1 MIIPRIYSIHDR
13 AITIEFSQT
22 IDEHIN
28 MQVIAWQQEIESNPF
43 PGFIE
48 CVPAYSSLTIY
59 FGADCN
65 IDDLK
70 NKLQKKI
77 TITENKNHFN
87 TSSKNQDEQTIEI
100 PVCYDSEFG
109 YDLPWLS
116 SALKLSIEEIIQI
129 HSEHM
134 YRVYMIGFIPGFP
147 YIGVLPQQL
156 ETSRKQNP
164 SLKIPSGSIG
174 IAGKQTG
181 IYPTEIPGGW
191 QIIGRTPL
199 TIFNK
204 LNEPACLLK
213 AGDRVKFVPITKKEF
228 DQFQ

>member
-13 AITIEFSQT
+13 AITIEFSQI
-22 IDEHIN
+22 IDEYIN
-28 MQVIAWQQEIESNPF
+28 MQVIAWQQEIEANPF
-43 PGFIE
+43 SGFIE

-100 PVCYDSEFG
+100 PVCYDSQFG
-109 YDLPWLS
+109 HDLPLLS

-204 LNEPACLLK
+204 INEPACLLK

>member
-13 AITIEFSQT
+13 AITIEFSQ
-22 IDEHIN
+22 IIHEQIN

-65 IDDLK
+65 IVELK
-70 NKLQKKI
+70 NELQQKI
-77 TITENKNHFN
+77 NIVENTTHLNIAEIK
-87 TSSKNQDEQTIEI
+87 QVLQPIEI
-100 PVCYDSEFG
+100 PVCYDIEFG
-109 YDLPWLS
+109 FDLPWLTTH
-116 SALKLSIEEIIQI
+116 LNMSIEEIIQLHI
-129 HSEHM
+129 EKI

-147 YIGVLPQQL
+147 YMGILPPKL
-156 ETSRKQNP
+156 EVPRKHNP
-164 SLKIPSGSIG
+164 SLKIPAGSIG

-199 TIFNK
+199 IIFNT

-213 AGDRVKFVPITKKEF
+213 AGDNVRFIPISKKEF
-228 DQFQ
+228 EQFQ

>member
-65 IDDLK
+65 VDDLK
-70 NKLQKKI
+70 NQLQKKI

-204 LNEPACLLK
+204 INEPACLLK

>member
-13 AITIEFSQT
+13 AITIEFSQ
-22 IDEHIN
+22 IIHEQIN

-65 IDDLK
+65 IVELK
-70 NKLQKKI
+70 NELQQKI
-77 TITENKNHFN
+77 NIVENTTHLNIAEIK
-87 TSSKNQDEQTIEI
+87 QVLQPIEI
-100 PVCYDSEFG
+100 PVCYDIEFG
-109 YDLPWLS
+109 FDLPWLTTH
-116 SALKLSIEEIIQI
+116 LNMSIEEIIQLHI
-129 HSEHM
+129 EKI

-147 YIGVLPQQL
+147 YMGILPPKL
-156 ETSRKQNP
+156 EVPRKHNP
-164 SLKIPSGSIG
+164 SLKIPAGSIG

-199 TIFNK
+199 II
-204 LNEPACLLK
+204 L
-213 AGDRVKFVPITKKEF
+213 IH
-228 DQFQ
+228 

>member
-65 IDDLK
+65 VDDLK
-70 NKLQKKI
+70 NQLQKKI

-100 PVCYDSEFG
+100 PVCYDSQFG
-109 YDLPWLS
+109 YDLPLLS
-116 SALKLSIEEIIQI
+116 SALKLSIEKIIQI
-129 HSEHM
+129 HSEHI

-147 YIGVLPQQL
+147 YMGVLPQQL

-164 SLKIPSGSIG
+164 SLKIPAGSIG

-213 AGDRVKFVPITKKEF
+213 AGDNVRFSPISKKEF

>member
-13 AITIEFSQT
+13 AITIEFSQ
-22 IDEHIN
+22 IIHEQIN

-65 IDDLK
+65 IVELK
-70 NKLQKKI
+70 NELQQKI
-77 TITENKNHFN
+77 NIVENTTHLNIAEIK
-87 TSSKNQDEQTIEI
+87 QVLQPIEI
-100 PVCYDSEFG
+100 PVCYDIEFG
-109 YDLPWLS
+109 FDLPWLTTH
-116 SALKLSIEEIIQI
+116 LNMSIEEIIQLHI
-129 HSEHM
+129 EKI

-147 YIGVLPQQL
+147 YMGILPPKL
-156 ETSRKQNP
+156 EVPRKHNP
-164 SLKIPSGSIG
+164 SLKIPAGSIG

-199 TIFNK
+199 TLFNK

-213 AGDRVKFVPITKKEF
+213 AGDNVRFIPISKKEF
-228 DQFQ
+228 DQLQ

>member
-1 MIIPRIYSIHDR
+1 MIIPRIYSIHDQ

-22 IDEHIN
+22 IDEQIN
-28 MQVIAWQQEIESNPF
+28 MQVIAWQHEIESNPF

-59 FGADCN
+59 INSDCN

-70 NKLQKKI
+70 NKLHKKI
-77 TITENKNHFN
+77 NIIENKNYFN
-87 TSSKNQDEQTIEI
+87 ASSKDQDAKPIEI

-109 YDLPWLS
+109 FDLPWLS
-116 SALKLSIEEIIQI
+116 NALKLSIEEIIQL
-129 HSEHM
+129 HSEHI

-147 YIGVLPQQL
+147 YMGVLPAQL

-164 SLKIPSGSIG
+164 SLKIPTGSIG
-174 IAGKQTG
+174 VAGKQTG
-181 IYPTEIPGGW
+181 IYPAEIPGGW
-191 QIIGRTPL
+191 HIIGKTPL
-199 TIFNK
+199 TIFDK
-204 LNEPACLLK
+204 SSESICLLK
-213 AGDRVKFVPITKKEF
+213 AGDRVKFIPITKKEF

>member
-13 AITIEFSQT
+13 AITIEFSQI

-65 IDDLK
+65 IVELK
-70 NKLQKKI
+70 NELQQKINIVENTTHLNIAEKK
-77 TITENKNHFN
+77 
-87 TSSKNQDEQTIEI
+87 QGVQPIEI
-100 PVCYDSEFG
+100 PVCYDIEFG
-109 YDLPWLS
+109 FDLPWLTTH
-116 SALKLSIEEIIQI
+116 LNMSIEDIIQLHI
-129 HSEHM
+129 ENI

-147 YIGVLPQQL
+147 YMGILPSKL
-156 ETSRKQNP
+156 EVPRKQNP
-164 SLKIPSGSIG
+164 SLKIPAGSIG

-199 TIFNK
+199 TLFNK
-204 LNEPACLLK
+204 LNKPACLLK
-213 AGDRVKFVPITKKEF
+213 AGDNVRFIAISKKEF
-228 DQFQ
+228 DQLQ

>member
-13 AITIEFSQT
+13 AITIEFSQI
-22 IDEHIN
+22 IDEQIN

-65 IDDLK
+65 IVELK
-70 NKLQKKI
+70 NELQQKI
-77 TITENKNHFN
+77 NIVENTTHLNIAEIK
-87 TSSKNQDEQTIEI
+87 QVLQPIEI
-100 PVCYDSEFG
+100 PVCYDIEFG
-109 YDLPWLS
+109 FDLPWLTTH
-116 SALKLSIEEIIQI
+116 LNMSIEEIIQLHI
-129 HSEHM
+129 EKI

-147 YIGVLPQQL
+147 YMGILPPKL
-156 ETSRKQNP
+156 EVPRKHNP
-164 SLKIPSGSIG
+164 SLKIPAGSIG

-199 TIFNK
+199 TLFNK

-213 AGDRVKFVPITKKEF
+213 AGDNVRFIPISKKEF
-228 DQFQ
+228 DQLQ